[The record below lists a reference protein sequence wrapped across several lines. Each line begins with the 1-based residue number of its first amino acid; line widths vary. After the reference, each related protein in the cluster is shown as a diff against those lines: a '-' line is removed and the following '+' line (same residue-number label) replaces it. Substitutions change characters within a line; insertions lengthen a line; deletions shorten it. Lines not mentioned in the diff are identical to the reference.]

1 MLRSAPR
8 RFVDRGTE
16 RGELIKQASRA
27 RTQREQGVF
36 VLQGMGG
43 VGKTALMLWCV
54 RDLAPAFDLVLEVS
68 MGASAEAKTVEEILD
83 VFLLQLE
90 ARVTPPTF
98 DGKLAVYRAETA
110 RRDVLV
116 VLDDVDSAESIEQ
129 LIPASPAGV
138 VLATSRQRLEAFEF
152 AGFTTVPLDVLSEP
166 HGIELLS
173 QGLDPAPAAEDER
186 ALAEIAKL
194 TGYLPLALTIA
205 GAQLRARRHER
216 PSALLAR
223 LESAQD
229 FLAEFEVDR
238 DRKLEFVYEASYET
252 LQPWE
257 QMLYRRLGLFPGRQF
272 PAWVASLLLG
282 DGAPVSDTLLALSR
296 ATLVGQLADGRY
308 EMHSIIHRHAR
319 NHADGEE
326 HPADVRKLRRNL
338 AEAYLDF
345 AVAREL
351 VLSSR
356 LHFGSRFDGSLAP
369 AYAGEDSY
377 RRAVADLE
385 TEMPNL
391 RRMVSMAAEE
401 GFADLTWQL
410 AEAVANFLFQRGRYA
425 DAIAVHPLGLA
436 AARQVCQETGDVRP
450 LVALHTELG
459 KAYYS
464 AHEHA
469 LAAEQFASAAE
480 RIDQLED
487 AAVAVPVLA
496 KTLVWQGLVHSRLEQ
511 YETAV
516 EYLER
521 SAGLVADPAFPA
533 GLRLREERLLDMNG
547 APILAKAGRV
557 AEAIEAAER
566 AAAHFGAD
574 TDRANH
580 AKSLANLGEV
590 LSGADDVR
598 AEELLRSAL
607 ALEKELGIV
616 DFEAY
621 TGELLGRLL
630 KRTGRPEEGNVVLAR
645 AAELYELLADRRAE
659 ALRADLRD

>member
-8 RFVDRGTE
+8 RFVDREAE
-16 RGELIKQASRA
+16 RDELIEQVSLARA
-27 RTQREQGVF
+27 QREQGVF

-54 RDLAPAFDLVLEVS
+54 RELAPSFDLVLEVS

-83 VFLLQLE
+83 VFLVQLE
-90 ARVTPPTF
+90 PRVTPPTL

-116 VLDDVDSAESIEQ
+116 VLDDVDSAESVEQ

-152 AGFTTVPLDVLSEP
+152 AGFATMRLDVLSEP
-166 HGIELLS
+166 YGIELLS
-173 QGLDPAPAAEDER
+173 QGLDPAVAAEEER
-186 ALAEIAKL
+186 ALADIAKL
-194 TGYLPLALTIA
+194 AGYLPLALTIA

-229 FLAEFEVDR
+229 FLAEFQVDR
-238 DRKLEFVYEASYET
+238 DRKLEFVYEASYQA
-252 LQPWE
+252 LQPRE

-272 PAWVASLLLG
+272 PVWAASLLLG
-282 DGAPVSDTLLALSR
+282 EGTPAQDALLALSR
-296 ATLVGQLADGRY
+296 ATLVGELADGRY
-308 EMHSIIHRHAR
+308 EMHSIIHRHAQR
-319 NHADGEE
+319 HADEAE
-326 HPADVRKLRRNL
+326 HPADIRNLRRAL
-338 AEAYLDF
+338 GEAYLDF
-345 AVAREL
+345 ASAREL

-356 LHFGSRFDGSLAP
+356 LHFGSRFDGRLAP
-369 AYAGEDSY
+369 AYAGEDGY
-377 RRAVADLE
+377 RRAVGDLE

-391 RRMVSMAAEE
+391 RRIVSMAAEE
-401 GFADLTWQL
+401 GFSDLTWEL

-425 DAIAVHPLGLA
+425 DAIAVHLLGLA

-450 LVALHTELG
+450 LVVLHTELG

-464 AHEHA
+464 VHEHA
-469 LAAEQFASAAE
+469 LAAEQFAFAAE
-480 RIDQLED
+480 RTDRIAE

-496 KTLVWQGLVHSRLEQ
+496 KTLVWQGLVHSRLGR
-511 YETAV
+511 YGTAV
-516 EYLER
+516 ECLER
-521 SAGLVADPAFPA
+521 SAQLVADPAFPA

-557 AEAIEAAER
+557 AEGIEAAER

-574 TDRANH
+574 TDQANH
-580 AKSLANLGEV
+580 AKSVANLGEV
-590 LSGADDVR
+590 LSGVDDAR
-598 AEELLRSAL
+598 AEEHLRSAL
-607 ALEKELGIV
+607 AWEKELGIV

-621 TGELLGRLL
+621 TGEVLGKLL
-630 KRTGRPEEGNVVLAR
+630 KRTGRTEEGNVVLAR
-645 AAELYELLADRRAE
+645 AAELYELLADQRAE